1 MSSPWNLDRPGRKA
15 ARTGTHRAAT
25 LADTWNRLRPALKA
39 CGVTRVSD
47 VTGLDLIGIPVATA
61 YRPNARSL
69 SVSQGKGLSREASR
83 VSAAME
89 AVEHAHA
96 EVIDRPL
103 RLARPAELG
112 TGALDPRRL
121 PRTADGVLDDVTPL
135 LWIDGADVRTGESKA
150 VPYEAVSLDFTLPP
164 ALTGHGLSRDSNGLA
179 GGNSALEALVHGLCE
194 LIERD
199 AAALW
204 DLRDGLAQA
213 KARIDA
219 ATLTGPET
227 VGLLERYDRAGVEV
241 ALFDITSDLGVPA
254 VLCHIVEAE
263 PDPFRPLPAAT
274 GLGCHPCPPI
284 AVQRALTEAAQSRLI
299 TISGARDDV
308 TRERYAQTTDI
319 GGIEEFRD
327 ALRESLP
334 YARPFEVPGADHE
347 LLGDDLDWLLDRLAA
362 AGLGDVT
369 AVDLTRPSLGIPVV
383 KVLVPGLEGAGA
395 LTGEPTI
402 PGPRARAFEG
412 ESDDA

>member
-1 MSSPWNLDRPGRKA
+1 MSEPWNLDRPGRKLA
-15 ARTGTHRAAT
+15 TTGTHRAAT
-25 LADTWNRLRPALKA
+25 LEETWRRLGPALAA
-39 CGVTRVSD
+39 CGVTRVCD

-69 SVSQGKGLSREASR
+69 SVSQGKGVSREASR

-112 TGALDPRRL
+112 AAALDPRRL
-121 PRTADGVLDDVTPL
+121 PRTADGVLDEVTPL
-135 LWIDGADVRTGESKA
+135 LWIDGVDVRTGEPRA

-179 GGNSALEALVHGLCE
+179 GGNSALEALVHALCE

-204 DLRDGLAQA
+204 DLRDGLTQA
-213 KARIDA
+213 EARIDPS
-219 ATLTGPET
+219 TLTDPET
-227 VGLLERYDRAGVEV
+227 ARLLERYDRAGVEA

-274 GLGCHPCPPI
+274 GLGCHPHPAI

-299 TISGARDDV
+299 TVSGARDDI
-308 TRERYAQTTDI
+308 TRERYAETTDLDGI
-319 GGIEEFRD
+319 GELRD

-334 YARPFEVPGADHE
+334 YARPFEAAGADHE
-347 LLGDDLDWLLDRLAA
+347 LLGDDLDWLLDRLAG
-362 AGLGDVT
+362 AGLDQVI
-369 AVDLTRPSLGIPVV
+369 AVELTRASLGVPVV

-395 LTGEPTI
+395 LTGEPTL
-402 PGPRARAFEG
+402 PGPRALALGPETA
-412 ESDDA
+412 DA

>member
-1 MSSPWNLDRPGRKA
+1 MSDPWNLDRPGRKV

-25 LADTWNRLRPALKA
+25 LEDTWRRLGPALSA
-39 CGVTRVSD
+39 CGVTRVAD

-69 SVSQGKGLSREASR
+69 SVSQGKGVSRAASR

-112 TGALDPRRL
+112 PAALDPRGL

-135 LWIDGADVRTGESKA
+135 LWIDGADVRTGEPRA

-179 GGNSALEALVHGLCE
+179 GGNTALEALVHALCE

-204 DLRDGLAQA
+204 DLRDGPSQA
-213 KARIDA
+213 GARIDA
-219 ATLTGPET
+219 ATLTDPET
-227 VGLLERYDRAGVEV
+227 VRLLDLYDRAGVEA
-241 ALFDITSDLGVPA
+241 ALFDLTSDLGVPV

-274 GLGCHPCPPI
+274 GLGCHPCPSI

-308 TRERYAQTTDI
+308 TRERYAQTTDT
-319 GGIEEFRD
+319 GGVTELRD
-327 ALRESLP
+327 AFRATLP
-334 YARPFEVPGADHE
+334 HARPFTVTGADHD

-362 AGLGDVT
+362 AGLDQVA
-369 AVDLTRPSLGIPVV
+369 AVDLTRPSLGVPVV

-395 LTGEPTI
+395 LTGEPTL
-402 PGPRARAFEG
+402 PGPRARALGAEPA
-412 ESDDA
+412 DA